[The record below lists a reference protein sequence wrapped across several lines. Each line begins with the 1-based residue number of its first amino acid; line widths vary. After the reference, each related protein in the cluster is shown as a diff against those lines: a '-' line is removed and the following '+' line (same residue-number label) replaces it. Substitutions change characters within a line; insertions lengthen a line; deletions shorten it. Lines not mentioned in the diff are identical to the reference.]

1 MIKDVTVYLDGSV
14 ADDGRIEHAAAVCAR
29 FDAHLTALFL
39 NALPSI
45 VVAADVGAPA
55 MIDWQMQEEAIA
67 SGDVAQTR
75 LTERVARAAPLTE
88 FRRRDLYAGRFGDA
102 VAGLGRTGDL
112 TVVSQ
117 PYGDGATE
125 LDPDVVEGA
134 LFGSG
139 RGALIVPRTG
149 AAPAEFRDILVAW
162 RNSREA
168 ARAVAEAMPFLR
180 RARRVSITMVDEQR
194 APAEDGL
201 EPAADIAR
209 HLDRHGVTVEIRHL
223 SRWDR
228 PGEGLI
234 NEARLLGAD
243 MIVAGA
249 YGHSR
254 LREWVMGGTT
264 RDLLTDCP
272 VPLLMAH

>member
-1 MIKDVTVYLDGSV
+1 MIKDVTVYLDGSA
-14 ADDGRIEHAAAVCAR
+14 ADESRIAHATAVCAR
-29 FDAHLTALFL
+29 FEAHLSALFL

-45 VVAADVGAPA
+45 VVAADIGAPA
-55 MIDWQMQEEAIA
+55 VIDWQLQDGAIA
-67 SGDVAQTR
+67 NGDAAQSR
-75 LTERVARAAPLTE
+75 LTGRLARVAPLTE
-88 FRRRDLYAGRFGDA
+88 FRRRDLYSGQFGEA
-102 VAGLGRTGDL
+102 VASLGRTGDL
-112 TVVSQ
+112 TVVSR
-117 PYGDGATE
+117 PYGDGAADIDAE
-125 LDPDVVEGA
+125 VAEGA

-139 RGALIVPRTG
+139 RGTLIVPRTG
-149 AAPAEFRDILVAW
+149 PVRDGFRSIVLGW
-162 RNSREA
+162 RNTREA

-180 RARRVSITMVDEQR
+180 AAERVAITMIDEHG
-194 APAEDGL
+194 APAEEGL

-209 HLDRHGVTVEIRHL
+209 HLDRHGVSVEIRHL

-234 NEARLLGAD
+234 NEATAIGAD

-264 RDLLTDCP
+264 RDLLRDSP
-272 VPLLMAH
+272 LPLLMAH

>member
-1 MIKDVTVYLDGSV
+1 MIKDVTVYLDGST
-14 ADDGRIEHAAAVCAR
+14 ADEARIAQAMAVCAA
-29 FDAHLTALFL
+29 FDAHLTALYL

-45 VVAADVGAPA
+45 VVAADAAAPA
-55 MIDWQMQEEAIA
+55 MIDWQLQDDAIA
-67 SGDVAQTR
+67 NGDAAQSR
-75 LTERVARAAPLTE
+75 LSRRLDEAARLSE
-88 FRRRDLYAGRFGDA
+88 FRRRDLYAGQFGEA
-102 VAGLGRTGDL
+102 VASLGRTADV
-112 TVVSQ
+112 TVVSR
-117 PYGDGATE
+117 PYGDGAADNGPE
-125 LDPDVVEGA
+125 IVEGA

-139 RGALIVPRTG
+139 RGVLVVPPG
-149 AAPAEFRDILVAW
+149 AAARSAFSTILLGW
-162 RNSREA
+162 RNGREA

-180 RARRVSITMVDEQR
+180 NADRVVVAVVDEDG
-194 APAEDGL
+194 APAEAGE

-209 HLDRHGVTVEIRHL
+209 HLDRHGVSVEIRHL

-234 NEARLLGAD
+234 HEAKAIGAD
-243 MIVAGA
+243 MVVAGA

-264 RDLLTDCP
+264 RDLLRDCP

>member
-1 MIKDVTVYLDGSV
+1 MIKDVTVYLDGSA
-14 ADDGRIEHAAAVCAR
+14 ADESRIAHAAAVCAR
-29 FDAHLTALFL
+29 FEAHLSALLL

-45 VVAADVGAPA
+45 VVAADAGAPA
-55 MIDWQMQEEAIA
+55 IIDWHLQDAAVA
-67 SGDVAQTR
+67 SGDAAQSR
-75 LTERVARAAPLTE
+75 LTEHLARVAPLTE
-88 FRRRDLYAGRFGDA
+88 LRRRDLYSGQFGEA

-112 TVVSQ
+112 TVVPR
-117 PYGDGATE
+117 PYGDGAADI
-125 LDPDVVEGA
+125 DPQVVEGA

-139 RGALIVPRTG
+139 RGALIVPRT
-149 AAPAEFRDILVAW
+149 AVPAGFRTIVLGW

-168 ARAVAEAMPFLR
+168 ARAVSEAMPFLR
-180 RARRVSITMVDEQR
+180 AAERVAITMVDEHG
-194 APAEDGL
+194 APAQEGL

-209 HLDRHGVTVEIRHL
+209 HLARHGVSAEIRHL
-223 SRWDR
+223 SRWER

-234 NEARLLGAD
+234 AEAMAIGAD
-243 MIVAGA
+243 MLVAGA

-264 RDLLTDCP
+264 RDLLKDCP